1 MTLLC
6 IPARLFL
13 FPKFFEGWELLL
25 LDGEDDDINEWV
37 EAKEASMNRI
47 IKVAGGNAPSEPFDA
62 DEAEEREKD
71 TSSEEA

>member
-1 MTLLC
+1 
-6 IPARLFL
+6 
-13 FPKFFEGWELLL
+13 
-25 LDGEDDDINEWV
+25 
-37 EAKEASMNRI
+37 MNRI